1 MNEQQLV
8 EIAEQAAAVTHYR
21 LSVHQCGL
29 VARHMCMEHVPALVA
44 EVRRLRSEL
53 RYLQACQF

>member
-1 MNEQQLV
+1 MTEQQLA
-8 EIAEQAAAVTHYR
+8 EIEEKAEAVTHYR

-29 VARHMCMEHVPALVA
+29 VARNMCLEHVPALVA